1 MDTAGGAVR
10 DAPAQRYPAAKAAT
24 TVTTQREFTNGRD
37 IVCGLD
43 SGSLQSRQLGAS
55 SNTGRS
61 WAPSSAEE
69 IAQADVSLASAGRRE
84 SLSKS
89 HVDERTVRYL
99 GHFKELPARE
109 PRSFQTIGALWSGDD
124 IR

>member
-1 MDTAGGAVR
+1 MLVPAASREMDATRGALASTTSPSRSAGSKAVDTAGGAVR
-10 DAPAQRYPAAKAAT
+10 DAPAQRYPAAKAAS

-84 SLSKS
+84 SLS
-89 HVDERTVRYL
+89 E
-99 GHFKELPARE
+99 
-109 PRSFQTIGALWSGDD
+109 
-124 IR
+124 